1 MRYSL
6 SATHPFT
13 RNRDTKPGERVQKAR
28 ITSGM
33 EKPEK
38 AEALADDALR
48 KSEEQFRALVI
59 ASIDAI
65 YQISA
70 DWSIINRLTG
80 SNLNTERKADS
91 LGWIDEYIYP
101 DDRQLIKSAINE
113 AIRTRKGFETEYRC
127 YHNNTI
133 SWRFLK
139 AIPVLDENNEVTE
152 WFGTVK
158 DINARK
164 KAEELRLNNE
174 ALKKSVQMKDEFL
187 SLISH
192 EFRTPLTVINSAV
205 QALEFICRDELSIKA
220 KGFIKKIKQ
229 NSNRQLKLVNNL
241 LDITRINAGYLK
253 IHKTNKDIVRVTEAI
268 IYSIKVYAEQKGISL
283 KFSSTM
289 KKKIIGIDE
298 DKYERIIL
306 NLLSNAIKFTPK
318 GKFVSVRVFQKLFQR
333 KRKVCIEVSDDGIGI
348 PDEKK
353 ELIFERFGQVDSLL
367 TRQAEGTGIGL
378 SLVKMLVELLGGNI
392 TLYSKEGEGSK
403 FTVILPAERA
413 EEVQTQQD
421 EIMSDSRLIQATA
434 LEFSDISF

>member
-13 RNRDTKPGERVQKAR
+13 RNRDTKPGERVQKAK
-28 ITSGM
+28 ITSGI

-38 AEALADDALR
+38 AEALADEALR

-65 YQISA
+65 YRISA
-70 DWSIINRLTG
+70 DWSVINRLTG

-91 LGWIDEYIYP
+91 LNWIDEYIYP
-101 DDRQLIKSAINE
+101 DDRQLIKLDINE
-113 AIRTRKGFETEYRC
+113 AIRTRNGFEAEYRF

-158 DINARK
+158 DISARK
-164 KAEELRLNNE
+164 KAEELRLSNE

-205 QALEFICRDELSIKA
+205 QALEFICRDELSLKA

-253 IHKTNKDIVRVTEAI
+253 IHKTNKDIVHVTEAI

-318 GKFVSVRVFQKLFQR
+318 GKSVSVRVFQKLVQSE
-333 KRKVCIEVSDDGIGI
+333 RKVCIEVSDDGIGI
-348 PDEKK
+348 PEEK
-353 ELIFERFGQVDSLL
+353 
-367 TRQAEGTGIGL
+367 
-378 SLVKMLVELLGGNI
+378 
-392 TLYSKEGEGSK
+392 
-403 FTVILPAERA
+403 TV
-413 EEVQTQQD
+413 
-421 EIMSDSRLIQATA
+421 
-434 LEFSDISF
+434 